1 MFDDII
7 VPKSYL
13 KAILDKKDESL
24 FETYHRFQTKD
35 LENNFYFYKIYRNQ
49 LYKQV
54 PTKAEP
60 KWDKTTTTAEINFY
74 SNITTGAGDECW
86 FEFQFKFVNGKLD
99 SKKLIDKSITNK
111 ESREAIDRMWD
122 MEQAVFEEYRQKW
135 SYKFWTRVEHFC
147 QKLTVMARNRH
158 SIPYSLRETAYKT
171 SGRLKKDPDC
181 LKLYIDN

>member
-135 SYKFWTRVEHFC
+135 SYKFWTRVERFC